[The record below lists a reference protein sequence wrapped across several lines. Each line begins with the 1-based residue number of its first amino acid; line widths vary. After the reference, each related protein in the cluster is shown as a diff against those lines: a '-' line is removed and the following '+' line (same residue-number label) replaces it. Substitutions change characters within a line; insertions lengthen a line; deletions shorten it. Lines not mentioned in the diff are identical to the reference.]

1 MPNTNTPSNAASNT
15 NIATGQSPS
24 AAETKQIVLKEIGAK
39 WSKFSEPELS
49 SLKDRD
55 DLVSQVVAKYGLE
68 KSQAQRDVDA
78 LMERP
83 PDLTQGPIEVE
94 VASLR
99 PRSAGDVVGV
109 RFQPMVAFDYGVP
122 AEVFPARNRKYRRQ
136 AIGYRRF
143 ARAADAIRFA
153 IEELPPELLLGT
165 FLEVDGERHG
175 SAEIRRLYESSDY
188 LLPRRAAV

>member
-1 MPNTNTPSNAASNT
+1 MPNAPSNAASNT

-49 SLKDRD
+49 SLKDKD

-99 PRSAGDVVGV
+99 PRSAGDVVGA

-153 IEELPPELLLGT
+153 IEEFPPELLLGT

>member
-1 MPNTNTPSNAASNT
+1 MPNAPSNAASNT

-99 PRSAGDVVGV
+99 PRSAGV
-109 RFQPMVAFDYGVP
+109 
-122 AEVFPARNRKYRRQ
+122 
-136 AIGYRRF
+136 
-143 ARAADAIRFA
+143 
-153 IEELPPELLLGT
+153 
-165 FLEVDGERHG
+165 
-175 SAEIRRLYESSDY
+175 
-188 LLPRRAAV
+188 

>member
-1 MPNTNTPSNAASNT
+1 MPNAPSNAAWNT
-15 NIATGQSPS
+15 SIATGQSPS

-39 WSKFSEPELS
+39 WSKFSEQELS
-49 SLKDRD
+49 SLKDKD
-55 DLVSQVVAKYGLE
+55 DLVSQVVAKYGLK

-99 PRSAGDVVGV
+99 PRSAGDVVGA

-136 AIGYRRF
+136 PIGYRQF

-188 LLPRRAAV
+188 LLPRRTAV